1 MNSAD
6 YYIHAVRP
14 ALLFPEGHF
23 VQEVA
28 AAAEYVP
35 PLQVVQLLL
44 VPPEEAVPARQV
56 LQTG

>member
-6 YYIHAVRP
+6 YYVHAVRP
-14 ALLFPEGHF
+14 ALLLPDLQAVQLLAPAPEYFPA
-23 VQEVA
+23 V
-28 AAAEYVP
+28 
-35 PLQVVQLLL
+35 QVVQLLL